1 MFQNSNSK
9 NISSDILYKKLLGPI
24 LSQDSGL
31 DAEELSKLSLN
42 TLETICLLREWP
54 GINFCLKKLR
64 MDLERHDSR
73 LEQNIFNCHFNNPI
87 GLAAGFDKNGV
98 ATAIWDQFGF
108 GFAEIGTVTWHAQ
121 SGNPKPRLFRLAKEK
136 AALNRMGFN
145 NEGAIS
151 IRNRLIKQGIKQ
163 RGMLSIP
170 IGLNIGKSK
179 IVSLNEAHKDYSLS
193 LDLLGPLADYCVV
206 NISSPNTPGL
216 RELQNPRALKF
227 LLNKL
232 SKIKDPPALL
242 IKIAPDLNE
251 NDINTIADIACEE
264 NVAGIIATNTSL
276 NRLGLENRKVA
287 DTGRK
292 LKEEAGGL
300 SGAPLRER
308 SLEIIRLLHKRTG
321 NKIKLIGVGGIDSPE
336 SAWER
341 ITAGASLVQ
350 IYTGWIFQG
359 PGLVPAIL
367 EGLLKQLDNHGL
379 ENIAEA
385 VGSNAK
391 WKG

>member
-1 MFQNSNSK
+1 MLQTSNSK
-9 NISSDILYKKLLGPI
+9 TISSDILYKKLLGPI
-24 LSQDSGL
+24 LSQDGGL

-42 TLETICLLREWP
+42 TLETICLLRKWP

-73 LEQNIFNCHFNNPI
+73 LEQNLFNCHFKNPI